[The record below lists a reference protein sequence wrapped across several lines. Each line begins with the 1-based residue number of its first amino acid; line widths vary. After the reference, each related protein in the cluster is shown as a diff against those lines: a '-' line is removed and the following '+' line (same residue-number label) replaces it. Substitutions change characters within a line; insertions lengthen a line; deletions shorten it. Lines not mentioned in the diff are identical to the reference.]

1 MPRPSK
7 RKLQVAS
14 RKRDENGS
22 FSEFQE
28 QRQGSIEND
37 DDDDDRMQILEN
49 GEVWCAEDFR
59 EFQNIETRFELVWK
73 EDALKNKRVHYN
85 STSRTTQWRK
95 RKAEEELKKHVHSFA
110 KIDTFFRPSTLI
122 LKIIPEVLNSISV
135 TTIRKFARKSWRYMD
150 AYDIGL
156 EGRMAEWAVKKYK
169 SHRRLPDNINEF
181 FE

>member
-28 QRQGSIEND
+28 QLQGSIENDD

-122 LKIIPEVLNSISV
+122 SESSSAFTSLLPSSFFPDLQACLEDLNNRCNILKSN
-135 TTIRKFARKSWRYMD
+135 KS
-150 AYDIGL
+150 YDSYEYIL
-156 EGRMAEWAVKKYK
+156 Y
-169 SHRRLPDNINEF
+169 DF
-181 FE
+181 

>member
-73 EDALKNKRVHYN
+73 EDA
-85 STSRTTQWRK
+85 
-95 RKAEEELKKHVHSFA
+95 
-110 KIDTFFRPSTLI
+110 IPFF
-122 LKIIPEVLNSISV
+122 
-135 TTIRKFARKSWRYMD
+135 D
-150 AYDIGL
+150 
-156 EGRMAEWAVKKYK
+156 
-169 SHRRLPDNINEF
+169 HQH
-181 FE
+181 